1 MTAKARLI
9 QKTGTMDLG
18 LVKAAA
24 GQVNFNYL
32 FNESLQKLLRTHRG
46 EQAQNVTNALLR
58 ITITRKTAKK
68 KN

>member
-32 FNESLQKLLRTHRG
+32 FNESLQKLLRIHSEENRHRML
-46 EQAQNVTNALLR
+46 Q
-58 ITITRKTAKK
+58 TRCCGSRSREKQQK
-68 KN
+68 